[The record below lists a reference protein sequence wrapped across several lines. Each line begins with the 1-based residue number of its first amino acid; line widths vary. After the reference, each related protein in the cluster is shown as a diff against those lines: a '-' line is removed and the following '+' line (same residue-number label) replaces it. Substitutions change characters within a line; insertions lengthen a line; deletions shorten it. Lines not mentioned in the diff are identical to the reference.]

1 MIMIKS
7 FFVLVNFLLLH
18 FYYLYIIIKA
28 QLGVIWLEYC
38 KDMNLDFQDLLDD
51 YLFDELEWLTNEF
64 NYLFKNQKASY
75 TKADLDIANHII
87 RKISEINAISN
98 NEKAVELIT
107 WTIEKIK
114 LEYNA
119 LFSH

>member
-1 MIMIKS
+1 
-7 FFVLVNFLLLH
+7 
-18 FYYLYIIIKA
+18 
-28 QLGVIWLEYC
+28 
-38 KDMNLDFQDLLDD
+38 MNLDFQDLLDD

-64 NYLFKNQKASY
+64 NYLFKSRKASY
-75 TKADLDIANHII
+75 TKADSDIANYLIA
-87 RKISEINAISN
+87 KIFDINTISN

-114 LEYNA
+114 LEYNE

>member
-1 MIMIKS
+1 M
-7 FFVLVNFLLLH
+7 
-18 FYYLYIIIKA
+18 
-28 QLGVIWLEYC
+28 EYC